1 MVFRKSKY
9 CSSLLVCGILPIAQ
23 EKNYYKIE
31 KSLSAFHKVI
41 KIPAAISRSFYRF
54 DFFFDAVH
62 IVM

>member
-1 MVFRKSKY
+1 MFRKSKY

-31 KSLSAFHKVI
+31 KSLSAFHKVR

-54 DFFFDAVH
+54 DFF
-62 IVM
+62 